1 MDNELVLVR
10 TTSNIREV
18 KKRVENSLDE
28 SWISCFSDWYE
39 RMKDDLR
46 IGGIYCSPTCKYV
59 IVVDKKRGKKNAK
72 KQIN

>member
-10 TTSNIREV
+10 TTSNIREA
-18 KKRVENSLDE
+18 KKELKTLQMNPGLVALA
-28 SWISCFSDWYE
+28 I
-39 RMKDDLR
+39 
-46 IGGIYCSPTCKYV
+46 CKYV